1 MHTIVTYSTGRV
13 KAASAAEASVPCHRW
28 LVDQGGHGMDRA
40 VLERALAANTAAA
53 SAQSSQPAAASMQS
67 GQPAAAVSASA
78 PEPVPA
84 VANAWAA
91 KQRSATSLF
100 KGQPNGSLVR
110 RQEPHW
116 EQQHRGPA
124 EPSW

>member
-1 MHTIVTYSTGRV
+1 M
-13 KAASAAEASVPCHRW
+13 PCHRW

-40 VLERALAANTAAA
+40 VLERALAAHTVAA
-53 SAQSSQPAAASMQS
+53 SAQSSQPAAARMQS
-67 GQPAAAVSASA
+67 SQPAAIASVSA

-91 KQRSATSLF
+91 KQRPATSLF
-100 KGQPNGSLVR
+100 KGQPYGSLVR
-110 RQEPHW
+110 REEPHW
-116 EQQHRGPA
+116 EQQQHRGPA